1 MTTSH
6 PQTSDHFL
14 ERGAVPCSCQPL
26 ALAGKIRHKNQIF
39 IWRHWI
45 YLSYLWCVQNFEKT
59 STGWSTAQNS
69 LLCRCSL
76 GETRS
81 KTTTSIPPSWNKRL
95 QQPSRLKSCK
105 PHGPAVSSCHAA
117 PALVIIEHHHN
128 HHQHH
133 NHKSNNRTLITY
145 QNHHNQ

>member
-26 ALAGKIRHKNQIF
+26 ALAEKSVTRIRYSSGAIGYIWAIFGVFKISKKPPLDGLPPRTPCFADVLWGK
-39 IWRHWI
+39 
-45 YLSYLWCVQNFEKT
+45 
-59 STGWSTAQNS
+59 
-69 LLCRCSL
+69 
-76 GETRS
+76 TRP